1 MAKNGCFAMSSTG
14 LGERNSPWAGEYEE
28 EGVVRLSGNLIFVL
42 FEYRK
47 NEFCWIRK
55 KSKSV
60 KLRIENT
67 VSCGARNIILEVLFE
82 NDNFRASSHS
92 VCGALLI
99 AFRGIGSSSS
109 LF

>member
-1 MAKNGCFAMSSTG
+1 MTTAKKMAKNGCFARSSYR

-55 KSKSV
+55 KSKNV
-60 KLRIENT
+60 KAPLMISISYDIKN
-67 VSCGARNIILEVLFE
+67 S
-82 NDNFRASSHS
+82 
-92 VCGALLI
+92 
-99 AFRGIGSSSS
+99 
-109 LF
+109 